1 MLSDIK
7 KVLRDS
13 RSIIIVI
20 VAIMVCLG
28 SIQYYLNASSKEKSV
43 ARVGKFDISEGSLS
57 AAYNR
62 AKYMYQQN
70 GIDLTSDALRVLKA
84 ESLDRLVQQT
94 LHNIFIE
101 SSQFI
106 FPDSLRDNYVT
117 TQPYFQVDGRFSPDM
132 YQQKVLQAFGS
143 ESLYLRHVASELSVQ
158 MLNKSIED
166 SAFLLPSELAKI
178 TGILNKQRDVSVLE
192 LQPSMIVV
200 PPLTEVA
207 IKAIINNIRYLYYGG
222 VRSCRLCCTG

>member
-7 KVLRDS
+7 KKS
-13 RSIIIVI
+13 SGIAGSIIIVI

-106 FPDSLRDNYVT
+106 LPDSLRDNYVT

-132 YQQKVLQAFGS
+132 YQQGVLQAFGS
-143 ESLYLRHVASELSVQ
+143 EACTRHVASELSVQ

-166 SAFLLPSELAKI
+166 MLFFFHLNLP
-178 TGILNKQRDVSVLE
+178 
-192 LQPSMIVV
+192 
-200 PPLTEVA
+200 
-207 IKAIINNIRYLYYGG
+207 
-222 VRSCRLCCTG
+222 RSPVY